1 MDAIQFLLKD
11 HRAVRQLF
19 RRFGGTRN
27 KAAKKN
33 VAERL
38 IIELSKHAAVEE
50 QLLYPAVRQMVDD
63 SDPLVLRCLEEHHVA
78 KLTLEELSNLDPEH
92 ERYAPKVEVLSGVV
106 LHHLDQEEA
115 EVFPQLRKALGK
127 KPLADLGSVMARARR
142 AAPSRPHPRAPDA
155 PPANLVAGPAA
166 GMVDR
171 GLDFIRSLSSP
182 NGRRELRAQAARSAK
197 QAVGRARKRTPRVQV
212 QQPEQ

>member
-1 MDAIQFLLKD
+1 MDAIQLLLKD

-19 RRFGGTRN
+19 RRFDGARN
-27 KAAKKN
+27 KASKKS

-38 IIELSKHAAVEE
+38 ISELSKHAAVEE
-50 QLLYPAVRQMVDD
+50 QLLYPVVRQTVDD
-63 SDPLVLRCLEEHHVA
+63 SDALVLRCLEEHHVA

-92 ERYAPKVEVLSGVV
+92 ERYAPKVEVLSEVV

-115 EVFPQLRKALGK
+115 EIFPQLRKALGK

-182 NGRRELRAQAARSAK
+182 DGRRELRAHAARSAK

-212 QQPEQ
+212 QQPQQ